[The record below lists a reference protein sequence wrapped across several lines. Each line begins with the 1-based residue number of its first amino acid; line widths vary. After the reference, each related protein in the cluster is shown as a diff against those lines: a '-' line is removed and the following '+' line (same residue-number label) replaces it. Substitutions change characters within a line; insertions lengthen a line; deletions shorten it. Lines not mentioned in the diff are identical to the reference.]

1 MPVMPG
7 AEFRSAVR
15 AGAARMRQY
24 DVVCIHTIGAPSRAP
39 ATAAHFS
46 TSADGR
52 IFQSRDTD
60 FKSEAN
66 FQGNARVIAIE
77 NEDHGPA
84 FPAWQVPNVP
94 PFTPQQIEAI
104 AKICAWAH
112 KTHGIPLVPCPN
124 SRPGSKGI
132 GYHRQGIEGNWKP
145 FKYGGIVAGGE
156 KWSKAGGKVCP
167 GDARIA
173 QIPQI
178 IKRARVLAGL
188 ETPTPDLEN
197 DMQLIKGDKHDAVF
211 VVVWNHPGAIAV
223 RKRVP
228 NANDPGYKAARAI
241 GLPVHTVPQDIIDA
255 IPDLEAV
262 EK

>member
-7 AEFRSAVR
+7 AEFRPVVKE
-15 AGAARMRQY
+15 GAARMRRY
-24 DVVCIHTIGAPSRAP
+24 DVVCVHTIGAPSRAP

-52 IFQSRDTD
+52 IFQSRDTL

-66 FQGNARVIAIE
+66 VQGNARVIAIE

-84 FPAWQVPNVP
+84 FPTWKLPNVP

-112 KTHGIPLVPCPN
+112 QVHGVPLAPCPD
-124 SRPGSKGI
+124 SRPGSRGI
-132 GYHRQGIEGNWKP
+132 GYHRQGIEGNWRG
-145 FKYGGIVAGGE
+145 FAFSGIVAGGE
-156 KWSKAGGKVCP
+156 RWSKGKGKICP

-173 QIPQI
+173 QLPQI
-178 IKRARVLAGL
+178 IKRARVIAGL
-188 ETPTPDLEN
+188 ESQTPDLED
-197 DMQLIKGDKHDAVF
+197 DMQLVKGDKHDAVF
-211 VVVWNHPGAIAV
+211 VVVWNQPGAIAV

-228 NANDPGYKAARAI
+228 NADDPGYKAARAV
-241 GLPVHTVPQDIIDA
+241 GFPVHTVPQAVIDA
-255 IPDLEAV
+255 IPDIVSA